1 MSHDNIVKAY
11 LDTLG
16 FDPEKSVLVIGGT
29 DVAFHCDKFNTRIL
43 KNIEDVMGYE
53 EGSILLRNWAA
64 RTTYKA
70 FKKFLVDGAGSS
82 MFGGLDPRGR
92 MEAQFELFK
101 VLAYGAVKVDR
112 LDEAGGSFSSKTSY
126 LAEGWLENKKAWG
139 WELRQGPAC
148 HDMCGHIS
156 AAMSLAYG
164 KPEGAFTVRETDCRT
179 TGADSCIFIAEGA
192 PR

>member
-16 FDPEKSVLVIGGT
+16 FDSDRSVLTVGGT

-53 EGSILLRNWAA
+53 EGSVLLRDWAS
-64 RTTYKA
+64 RTTFKA
-70 FKKFLVDGAGSS
+70 FNSFLKDGPESS
-82 MFGGLDPRGR
+82 AFASLDPRGKL
-92 MEAQFELFK
+92 EAQLELFK
-101 VLAYGAVKVDR
+101 FLAYGAVTIDD
-112 LDEAGGSFSSKTSY
+112 LHDNGGVFRSGTSY

-148 HDMCGHIS
+148 HDMCGHLSAVMSIS
-156 AAMSLAYG
+156 YG
-164 KPEGAFTVRETDCRT
+164 RPEGAYKVRETACRT
-179 TGADSCIFIAEGA
+179 MGADECVFEAEGA
-192 PR
+192 